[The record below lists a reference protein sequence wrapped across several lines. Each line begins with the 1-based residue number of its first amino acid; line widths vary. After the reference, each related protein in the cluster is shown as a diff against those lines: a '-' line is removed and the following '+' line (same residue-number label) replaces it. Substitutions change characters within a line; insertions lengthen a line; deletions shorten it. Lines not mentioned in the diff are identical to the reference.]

1 MNKLIISTTLF
12 LSQQNWT
19 YRLKIHKE
27 MKAIV
32 YKKYGPPNVAEL
44 TDVVKPI
51 PKENEVLVKVYTSTV
66 NRTDAGLRSA
76 QYFISRF
83 FTGLIRPKNQILGC
97 EFAGCIEQVGDK
109 VTLFKIG
116 DRVFGFKDNGAG
128 GHAEFLT
135 IKETDA
141 IGTIPKELS
150 YLEAAPITEGAH
162 YALNN
167 IRAALVKDG
176 QNVLV
181 NGATGAIGSAAVQLL
196 KHYGATVTAVCNS
209 KNKELVKS
217 LGADFIID
225 YETSDFTETDKKFD
239 FIFDAVGK
247 SSFQKCKPLLCKK
260 GVYISTELGKYSAN
274 IFLALI
280 TPIFKGKKVLFPL
293 PVMNKEVIQ
302 LLSNLVEHGKFMPLI
317 DRVYEM
323 QQIVEAYTYVESK
336 QKLGNVVLEIV
347 ENTNKKDLGLIAT

>member
-1 MNKLIISTTLF
+1 
-12 LSQQNWT
+12 
-19 YRLKIHKE
+19 

-32 YKKYGPPNVAEL
+32 YKKYGPPSVAKL

-51 PKENEVLVKVYTSTV
+51 PRENEVLVKVYASTV

-97 EFAGCIEQVGDK
+97 EFAGCIEQIGEQ
-109 VTLFKIG
+109 VTLFKTG
-116 DRVFGFKDNGAG
+116 DRVFGYNDTDAG
-128 GHAEFLT
+128 GHAEYLT

-141 IGTIPKELS
+141 IGIIPKQLS
-150 YLEAAPITEGAH
+150 YLDAAPITEGAH

-167 IRAALVKDG
+167 IRAALVKEG

-196 KHYGATVTAVCNS
+196 KHYGAIVTAVCNS

-217 LGADFIID
+217 LGADFIVD
-225 YETSDFTETDKKFD
+225 YESADFTKTDKKFD

-247 SSFQKCKPLLCKK
+247 SSFQKCRPLLCKK
-260 GVYISTELGKYSAN
+260 GIYISTELGKYSAN
-274 IFLALI
+274 VFLALI
-280 TPIFKGKKVLFPL
+280 TPVFKGKKVLFPL
-293 PVMNKEVIQ
+293 PVMNQEVIQ
-302 LLSNLVEHGKFMPLI
+302 LLRDLIEQGKFMPVI
-317 DRVYEM
+317 DKVYEM
-323 QQIVEAYTYVESK
+323 PQIVEAYTYVETK
-336 QKLGNVVLEIV
+336 QKIGNVVLKIAENAVRV
-347 ENTNKKDLGLIAT
+347 EK